1 MVTIYTL
8 PSCPQ
13 CETTKRF
20 LARQGVEYKEVD
32 LSEDAEATEMVKQLG
47 YVSAPVVVAGDAHWS
62 GFRLERLQQLAA

>member
-20 LARQGVEYKEVD
+20 LTRQGIDYKEVD

-47 YVSAPVVVAGDAHWS
+47 YVSAPVIVAGDLHWS

>member
-20 LARQGVEYKEVD
+20 LTRQGIEYKEVN
-32 LSEDAEATEMVKQLG
+32 LSEDAEATEMIKQLG
-47 YVSAPVVVAGDAHWS
+47 YVSAPVIIAGDLHWS